1 MKILAL
7 DVGTA
12 RIGVAKADTS
22 VRIAMPETTLKADGT
37 EFDAIKR
44 LSRKYNTKWFVIGLP
59 RNSQGV
65 ETKQSAYVRKF
76 AAELKKQIP
85 SAKIRFQDES
95 LTSVVAEDRLKTR
108 KKKYA
113 KGDIDAEA
121 ATIILQD
128 FIESFSAPSIET
140 LLSDEP
146 NADLGDRSDDED
158 YDPKKT
164 KRKNRNN
171 DHNPKNSYNKKMKK
185 SKFIIPIIILA
196 ILIAVPLLLTSWY
209 NGALE
214 SVVSANDCPTPN
226 ADNDNCKPTKFT
238 VKDGESNSVVAAN
251 LESAGLIRSALA
263 FQINMKLNHSD
274 ENADNTFKS
283 GEYDLYRTSS
293 SEEIT
298 KQLIAGAAS
307 NVFSFT
313 FYPGETT
320 KTIKNRLVEENG
332 YSVEAV
338 NAAFAKTDYGFPM
351 LKAISSTATSLGAE
365 PLEGFFYGDT
375 YEFYVG
381 ESVENI
387 VKASLADM
395 QTTLDKN
402 DFEAKFAAHNL
413 SLAQG
418 LTLASIVQREAHR
431 NDQAMVAGVFY
442 NRLSTSM
449 TLGSDVTA
457 QYAADLVDPER
468 KTYTDNTSIV
478 TIDSLY
484 NTRVYAGLPP
494 GPICNPS
501 LSALEA
507 VANPTPSDF
516 LYFLTGDDGV
526 MYYSIDGAG
535 HQKNVRDHCA
545 KSCSTAL

>member
-1 MKILAL
+1 MK
-7 DVGTA
+7 
-12 RIGVAKADTS
+12 
-22 VRIAMPETTLKADGT
+22 
-37 EFDAIKR
+37 
-44 LSRKYNTKWFVIGLP
+44 
-59 RNSQGV
+59 
-65 ETKQSAYVRKF
+65 
-76 AAELKKQIP
+76 
-85 SAKIRFQDES
+85 
-95 LTSVVAEDRLKTR
+95 
-108 KKKYA
+108 
-113 KGDIDAEA
+113 
-121 ATIILQD
+121 
-128 FIESFSAPSIET
+128 
-140 LLSDEP
+140 
-146 NADLGDRSDDED
+146 
-158 YDPKKT
+158 
-164 KRKNRNN
+164 
-171 DHNPKNSYNKKMKK
+171 
-185 SKFIIPIIILA
+185 KFIIPIIILA
-196 ILIAVPLLLTSWY
+196 LLIAVPLLLTSWY

-214 SVVSANDCPTPN
+214 AVASASDCPTPDV
-226 ADNDNCKPTKFT
+226 DNDNCKPTKFT
-238 VKDGESNSVVAAN
+238 VKDGETHGTIAAN

-283 GEYDLYRTSS
+283 GEYSLYRTSS
-293 SEEIT
+293 AEEIT

-320 KTIKNRLVEENG
+320 KKIKARLVEENG
-332 YSVEAV
+332 YSAEAV

-351 LKAISSTATSLGAE
+351 LKSISPTATSLGAE

-381 ESVENI
+381 ETVENI

-395 QTTLDKN
+395 QKAIDEN
-402 DFEAKFAAHNL
+402 GFEAKFAAHNL

-431 NDQAMVAGVFY
+431 ADQPMVAGVFY
-442 NRLSTSM
+442 NRLAANM
-449 TLGSDVTA
+449 ALGSDVTA

-468 KTYTDNTSIV
+468 KTYTDNSAIV
-478 TIDSLY
+478 ALDSLY

-507 VANPTPSDF
+507 VANPTSSDY

-526 MYYSIDGAG
+526 MYYSTDGAG

-545 KSCSTAL
+545 KSCSAAL